1 MAAAI
6 AATGFSVNG
15 RAKLLVARRHPN
27 QPAPIAHGNR
37 IRVGAVEEAVQY
49 ELRAAVG
56 QQGISLHFPES

>member
-49 ELRAAVG
+49 ELGTTVAKQSITFHLAK
-56 QQGISLHFPES
+56 S